1 MMDLIIYIAL
11 CAFLVI
17 LVLAAIMTAVAGVF
31 QIYDIIQDFI
41 KWRSER

>member
-1 MMDLIIYIAL
+1 MDLVIYIAM
-11 CAFLVI
+11 CAFLAI
-17 LVLAAIMTAVAGVF
+17 LVVAAFMTAVAAVF